1 MRKPLSTVGTEV
13 FAWQS
18 NMIHM
23 PVPNLA
29 EAFTRLEAIFEMGHV
44 SAFVFDKVF
53 AAHFSCQGFTRSSMK
68 REPGEVQ

>member
-1 MRKPLSTVGTEV
+1 MRKSLSTVRTEV

-29 EAFTRLEAIFEMGHV
+29 EAFTRLEAIFKMDHV
-44 SAFVFDKVF
+44 SAFVFDEVF
-53 AAHFSCQGFTRSSMK
+53 AAHVSCYGWDNSASK
-68 REPGEVQ
+68 EPEEV